1 MTEPAHVARAAYT
14 LETFCTV
21 FGVGRTKLY
30 DEINAGRLKAV
41 RVGRRVLIRATDAD
55 AWLAAL
61 PAVNRT
67 WDYRTNP

>member
-1 MTEPAHVARAAYT
+1 MTEVAAYDIKG
-14 LETFCTV
+14 FCEH
-21 FGVGRTKLY
+21 FRIGRTKLY
-30 DEINAGRLKAV
+30 SEINAGRLKAV

-61 PAVNRT
+61 PAVTRT